1 MQSIKNVMGSEESA
15 MPIVKGKDT
24 IYVHSNIR
32 THEMENPD
40 GTTSEVYV
48 YDEMQFNEDEYN
60 DYLLEASVTQNQE
73 IENLRE
79 CILELSE
86 LLFEGGTV

>member
-32 THEMENPD
+32 TQEMENPD

-48 YDEMQFNEDEYN
+48 YDEIQFNQNEYAE
-60 DYLLEASVTQNQE
+60 YLLMTSVAQNQE
-73 IENLRE
+73 MEDLRE
-79 CILELSE
+79 CIFELSAM
-86 LLFEGGTV
+86 LLGEESV